1 MNAETQRNL
10 VVEIFRETGIK
21 VDPDDPIVLA
31 ALYQASLIRDAGN
44 ATAEKLAA
52 QTGKI
57 ENASQQLVGHLQ
69 ELLRTGGALATKTM
83 REARESEEAELK
95 RTATAA
101 IEQAIGEAVNAGLG
115 RLNEALKTLEVAAA
129 RSGQQVAKAAQ
140 AAQAAQPGWSTLVV
154 GVAILSGIFGGAG
167 GFLVHHLF
175 F

>member
-1 MNAETQRNL
+1 MNAEAQHNL

-44 ATAEKLAA
+44 ATADKLAE

-57 ENASQQLVGHLQ
+57 EGASKQLVGHLQ
-69 ELLRTGGALATKTM
+69 ELLRTGGALTTAKM
-83 REARESEEAELK
+83 REARENEEIELK

-101 IEQAIGEAVNAGLG
+101 IEKSIGEAVNAGLG
-115 RLNEALKTLEVAAA
+115 RLNEALTTLEVSAA
-129 RSGQQVAKAAQ
+129 RSATKVAN

-154 GVAILSGIFGGAG
+154 GVAILGGIFGGAG
-167 GFLVHHLF
+167 GFLVHQLF

>member
-1 MNAETQRNL
+1 MDAETQRNL

-44 ATAEKLAA
+44 STAAKLAE

-57 ENASQQLVGHLQ
+57 EGASKQLVAHLQ
-69 ELLRTGGALATKTM
+69 ELLRTGGALATQTM
-83 REARESEEAELK
+83 REARENEETELK

-101 IEQAIGEAVNAGLG
+101 IEQAIGEAVKSGLG
-115 RLNEALKTLEVAAA
+115 RLNEALTTFEVAANRA
-129 RSGQQVAKAAQ
+129 EQKVAKAAD
-140 AAQAAQPGWSTLVV
+140 AAQPGWSTLIV
-154 GVAILSGIFGGAG
+154 GVAILGGIFGGAG
-167 GFLVHHLF
+167 GFLVHQLF